1 MATGTV
7 TLRVPRPERR
17 PRGVT
22 AKGAWG
28 VFVILRRKSGWVRN
42 VLTNPSDPEAVL
54 ADLRREA
61 PHLAGA

>member
-1 MATGTV
+1 
-7 TLRVPRPERR
+7 
-17 PRGVT
+17 
-22 AKGAWG
+22 